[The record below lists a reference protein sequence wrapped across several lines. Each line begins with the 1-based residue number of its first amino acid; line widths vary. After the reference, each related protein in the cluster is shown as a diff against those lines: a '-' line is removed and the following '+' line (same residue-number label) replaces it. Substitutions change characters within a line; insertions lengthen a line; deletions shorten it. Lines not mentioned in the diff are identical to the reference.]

1 MEPVGRALAEREE
14 QVLKALFAHASQKQS
29 SIEEQKERLAPKS
42 IDRLSI
48 EMDGIMARLRRGT
61 VEMEVSEEKR
71 KGDVYRELPRGG
83 DLSSRTWSRAF

>member
-1 MEPVGRALAEREE
+1 
-14 QVLKALFAHASQKQS
+14 VLTALFAQASEKQS
-29 SIEEQKERLAPKS
+29 SIEEQTERLAPKS

-71 KGDVYRELPRGG
+71 KGDIYRGLKVGATFQAERGRERSELTKDGLG
-83 DLSSRTWSRAF
+83 